1 MKKRIIHL
9 TILSLSFIGLALN
22 AQDTLRNLSAVA
34 TRTVNKYTAASSWGY
49 YTGSNYLLRE
59 EFAEKYYIQGT
70 RTLVGVI
77 SEHSGIVTN
86 PNNATQF
93 RAYTV
98 GSNRLPGTLKASKNV
113 PYGQIDLT
121 GTPMVTIFP
130 ASAQVTDSFFVS
142 FNLTDYAHGG
152 FDGDTIALLYGVDGS
167 RAANDLGK
175 FGRNAIRRHSHS
187 GPDWKDFYSQN
198 FTPLATHF
206 ALFPILAPL
215 TTGINELET
224 EEFKIAS
231 VYPNPFVETIYLKV
245 EKIDVSYL
253 TINIY
258 NDLGQI
264 VKSLNTESLEFTANQ
279 EIKIDCKELAAGK
292 YIVFIKGKNTG
303 LATQIIKK

>member
-1 MKKRIIHL
+1 MKKTITHL
-9 TILSLSFIGLALN
+9 IILSLSFIGLTLN

-34 TRTVNKYTAASSWGY
+34 TRTVNKYTSNWGY

-86 PNNATQF
+86 PNNSSQF

-98 GSNRLPGTLKASKNV
+98 GSNKLPATLKASKNV

-121 GTPMVTIFP
+121 GSPMVTIFP
-130 ASAQVTDSFFVS
+130 VTAQVTDSFFVS

-152 FDGDTIALLYGVDGS
+152 FDGDTIALLYGVHGS
-167 RAANDLGK
+167 RAANDLSK

-198 FTPLATHF
+198 FTPIATHF
-206 ALFPILAPL
+206 AIFPILASNT
-215 TTGINELET
+215 TTGISELET
-224 EEFKIAS
+224 DEFKIAS
-231 VYPNPFVETIYLKV
+231 VYPNPFIESINLKLETIKV
-245 EKIDVSYL
+245 SDL
-253 TINIY
+253 TITVY
-258 NDLGQI
+258 NDLGQV
-264 VKSLNTESLEFTANQ
+264 VKTINTVDMEFTNNE
-279 EIKIDCKELAAGK
+279 EIKIDCKELEAGR

-303 LATQIIKK
+303 LATQVIKN